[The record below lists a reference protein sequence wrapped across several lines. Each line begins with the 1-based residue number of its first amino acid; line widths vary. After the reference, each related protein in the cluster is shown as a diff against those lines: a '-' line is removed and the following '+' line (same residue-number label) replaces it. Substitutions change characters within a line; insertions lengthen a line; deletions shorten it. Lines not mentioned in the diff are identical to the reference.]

1 MDDENNINNNID
13 KKESINTNLDEKIVN
28 SETDRL
34 KKENEINES
43 PQDFIINIE
52 QEINEEIKIEEKNN
66 EEKEEEIE
74 EEDNIDHDN
83 NVKIEKKT
91 INITKVKAEDILK
104 ETQLEESENLD
115 LLKIELNYL
124 V

>member
-91 INITKVKAEDILK
+91 INYLITL
-104 ETQLEESENLD
+104 
-115 LLKIELNYL
+115 
-124 V
+124 